1 MSRWFR
7 KGTRTV
13 NVNTVLLALVMGL
26 SPLAVLASVLL
37 LTVERGTAKAAAY
50 AVGWVVATSL
60 VGVAT
65 IAVDSWAEMPPGN
78 SASTASAWLDVALGV
93 ILVVLA
99 IRRRVRGASG
109 TTEPSWMRKLDSMSP
124 VVALGFGLFMPPY
137 VLAVAGANNIVRSS
151 QSDGTSSVVLAVVVF
166 TIVAS
171 VGVLVPLA
179 LAVFSSRSDEVLA
192 RWRTWLMANW
202 PRLVVWLLA
211 AIGVYLVVKGVYELA
226 G

>member
-1 MSRWFR
+1 MSRLVR

-13 NVNTVLLALVMGL
+13 NLNTVLLALAMGL

-37 LTVERGTAKAAAY
+37 LTVERGTVKAAAY

-65 IAVDSWAEMPPGN
+65 IAVDSWTDMAPG
-78 SASTASAWLDVALGV
+78 STTSTASAWLDIGLGVAL
-93 ILVVLA
+93 LVLA
-99 IRRRVRGASG
+99 VRRRARGAAG
-109 TTEPSWMRKLDSMSP
+109 ATEPSWMRKLDSMSP
-124 VVALGFGLFMPPY
+124 LVALGFGLFMPPY
-137 VLAVAGANNIVRSS
+137 VLAVAGANNIVQSS
-151 QSDGTSSVVLAVVVF
+151 QSSGTSSVVLAVVVF
-166 TIVAS
+166 TVVAS

-202 PRLVVWLLA
+202 PQLMVWLFV
-211 AIGVYLVVKGVYELA
+211 AIGVYLVAKGVYELA